1 MNRFFH
7 SLATPGSLK
16 PGKVFTAGII
26 VMAAVFIFDWATPP
40 DVRLHMLYIFPMAVI
55 ALHCDSKRDIAA
67 GLALSTTF
75 QLLTFH
81 ADGIP
86 LRPFVFDS
94 LTAFASAL
102 LSIYLGMS
110 VRRNHLETI
119 KLATTD
125 WLTGL
130 HNRRSFESIADLE
143 IERQKR
149 YGGCFSL
156 AIIDLDGFKSLN
168 DTRGHHAGDM
178 ALQLVADILREHT
191 RHSDSIARL
200 GGDEFAILM
209 PNTLK
214 PDCNTLCLQLA
225 ASISNR
231 MSEAGFPTTAS
242 IGCMMF
248 ENPPASCS
256 YALQHT
262 DKAMY
267 AAKAGGKN
275 RVICL

>member
-1 MNRFFH
+1 MNRFFY

-55 ALHCDSKRDIAA
+55 AMHCDSKRDIAA
-67 GLALSTTF
+67 GLAVSTMF

-81 ADGIP
+81 GDGIP

-102 LSIYLGMS
+102 LSIYLGIS
-110 VRRNHLETI
+110 VRKNHLETI

-130 HNRRSFESIADLE
+130 HNRRSFESITDLE

-149 YGGCFSL
+149 Y
-156 AIIDLDGFKSLN
+156 
-168 DTRGHHAGDM
+168 GDM

-214 PDCNTLCLQLA
+214 PACNTLCLQLS

-248 ENPPASCS
+248 ENPPDSCS
-256 YALQHT
+256 DALQHA